1 MDQLSR
7 LYTGGIPTGPD
18 VAKIR
23 KIFASK
29 ENTPGAIILYED
41 IECTIGFKRDN
52 HRFRVVTVQWRKEV
66 ERDTGLIIGCE
77 RNVGFRV
84 LEASGKLELA
94 KDKMHS
100 GIRAVKRSI
109 VVADKIDRRDLS
121 GMEQQQLDALQRRQV
136 GIATAAQIRTNV
148 PLPSIM

>member
-7 LYTGGIPTGPD
+7 LYRGGIPTGPD

-23 KIFASK
+23 KIFASQ

-41 IECTIGFKRDN
+41 IERAIGFKRDN
-52 HRFRVVTVQWRKEV
+52 HRFRVVTIQWRKEV

-121 GMEQQQLDALQRRQV
+121 GTEQRQLDALQRRQV